1 MSPSHVAVQLQVLF
15 LRETLASHASAKYN
29 HNQNQ
34 IHNCR
39 NNIIICGDD
48 VNDGNGDGDGN
59 GGDGCDGGGDGGG
72 GCGGDDNNC
81 SSFFRAYIFLR
92 G

>member
-1 MSPSHVAVQLQVLF
+1 MSPSHVAEQLQVLF
-15 LRETLASHASAKYN
+15 LRKTLASHASAKYN

-48 VNDGNGDGDGN
+48 GNGDGDGN
-59 GGDGCDGGGDGGG
+59 GGGGCDGGGDGGG